1 MALQV
6 WLPLNGN
13 LKNQGLNNVTV
24 INNGTTINDNGKI
37 GKCYNFII
45 SQYLEI
51 TNLSFR
57 LLSNCSLCFWLKY
70 DNEQRWLPFS
80 GQGEAY
86 YILAEQSYTTN
97 FYHHNI
103 GSNTI
108 KIYVHGILSTAPPND
123 GQWHHYCITG
133 ADLTS
138 WTKFYINRYTST
150 SSSFNLEG
158 QYNDIRIYDHCLSPK
173 EVKEI
178 SKGLVVHYLMN
189 QETKYTNLIKNGWGG
204 TDNWPNSSS
213 YISTDVPSSPPG
225 ITNSYSIVT
234 AKEYIPLIQNHSYT
248 ISGYVKK
255 GTSSQSTCYL
265 ALIPYDADKLRIT
278 YEKTAHGFKTSS
290 LTTLSQDLKSG
301 DNTIYL
307 TSSNGWENPTTY
319 QYVVAIF
326 GYKDSTGYEYPD
338 LIYTRRTFSFGT
350 TSDKSNLD
358 LVNKTITLNS
368 TYSGETIPAGTGICL
383 TGYGGTY
390 YYPAYKSNPSEWEL
404 LTNTFIPEK
413 VGYLKAAKYIQVIS
427 SLYSGQW
434 TAGLTLIDNS
444 LPNNII
450 DCSGYC
456 NNGTINKNYTLTT
469 NNKSPRYIV
478 GTNVENGFTIS
489 HSNVLN
495 SNNQEWTCC
504 CWIKLN
510 SLTSCYLNN
519 FNVGNKIIHSL
530 SGDQANYSLLYLNSD
545 EHDYYSY
552 SNLGL
557 EENTWYHIAFVFK
570 NSEGLK
576 KIYING
582 EDHTEIGLNRD
593 STPLGFQNTITLF
606 QNFNGV
612 ASDYREYCT
621 ALSSEDILDL
631 YNTSA
636 YIYNN
641 QTLATYQFV
650 EESTTPQSFKT
661 GVFKSNTFLEGELS
675 EDFEHSTN
683 VEIINGETW
692 LKLLHHNNPAVNLFT
707 SSNCWN
713 YNSDNL
719 FSNLDLLRSDNLL
732 NNLSEYEFLVK
743 EKLESSSTE
752 VQIRWKQT
760 NNPATTT
767 TATGYTLIQGNPT
780 HLSPGLV
787 LSGGTHGCIDI
798 YGSDWW
804 CCCGCYTAYQG
815 GIPGFMDVIKSG
827 YLDLYIKINN
837 SVILN
842 KTQTAFYSNK
852 VETNQLIEI

>member
-13 LKNQGLNNVTV
+13 LKNQGLSNVTV
-24 INNGTTINDNGKI
+24 TNNGATINDNGKI
-37 GKCYNFII
+37 GKCYNFTI

-51 TNLSFR
+51 TNLSFN

-70 DNEQRWLPFS
+70 DNEERWLPFS
-80 GQGEAY
+80 GQGQAY
-86 YILAEQSYTTN
+86 YILAEQNYTTN
-97 FYHHNI
+97 FYHNSI

-108 KIYVHGILSTAPPND
+108 KIYVDGTLSTAPPND

-138 WTKFYINRYTST
+138 WTKFYINRYTAT
-150 SSSFNLEG
+150 NNSFNLEG

-178 SKGLVVHYLMN
+178 SKGLVVHYKLDDEYIEGTINYLGVKSEVFSNWSSYGFGSKGIKSIEDTSPAISGEVCKVTSGSTDTGNKNIEMATWCTAPSL
-189 QETKYTNLIKNGWGG
+189 EKNGIYTFSAYVKGIGPTIGKQCFLHVYNTNG
-204 TDNWPNSSS
+204 TDTRSVRVATTTLTEEWKRVSGQYTWTYDN
-213 YISTDVPSSPPG
+213 PSSTSFSVYVVGVISPEESFLFCNPQFEMKDH
-225 ITNSYSIVT
+225 VT
-234 AKEYIPLIQNHSYT
+234 PYINRTRNNNI
-248 ISGYVKK
+248 
-255 GTSSQSTCYL
+255 
-265 ALIPYDADKLRIT
+265 
-278 YEKTAHGFKTSS
+278 
-290 LTTLSQDLKSG
+290 
-301 DNTIYL
+301 TIY
-307 TSSNGWENPTTY
+307 
-319 QYVVAIF
+319 
-326 GYKDSTGYEYPD
+326 
-338 LIYTRRTFSFGT
+338 
-350 TSDKSNLD
+350 
-358 LVNKTITLNS
+358 
-368 TYSGETIPAGTGICL
+368 
-383 TGYGGTY
+383 
-390 YYPAYKSNPSEWEL
+390 
-404 LTNTFIPEK
+404 
-413 VGYLKAAKYIQVIS
+413 
-427 SLYSGQW
+427 
-434 TAGLTLIDNS
+434 
-444 LPNNII
+444 

-478 GTNVENGFTIS
+478 GTNVENGFTIR